1 MHDVVVVGAGSA
13 GCVLAERLSRDPD
26 RSVLLLERGPGWPY
40 AEVTDLYH
48 LPVGADAATVG
59 RTVSYPVSPPDLAVV
74 RGHGIGGSAAVNGA
88 YFLRWHRDDFVSW
101 EHPIADIE
109 AAYAEVESV
118 MSASPFADDELPDA
132 ARAFEQ
138 WWGALLPTRPVGERW
153 PAVGVNRIHS
163 NSTCEAA
170 GGRRVTTAEA
180 FLRPALWRPNLT
192 VRTSTTVTALE
203 SKGDRVL
210 GVRCDTESIRCDEVV
225 LCAGTLGTAAILF
238 ASGLA
243 TGPLRVVEHREMLVH
258 YRLRHSPGRPTP
270 LLPTVAHTASGCEI
284 RCYGGDFAD
293 YIDGVPP
300 LGPAIG
306 VAAMS
311 PGTPGTLVWDG
322 ATLTVDLGSAPD
334 LPARLAPELDQV
346 QDMLNSGDFRG
357 IIEPGS
363 VRVDPVVRTSQH
375 ASGSLPMG
383 DRTDRFGALDGVHGL
398 RIVDGSILPPGGRSG
413 PHATTVMVAAL
424 SS

>member
-163 NSTCEAA
+163 NSIRDAA

-180 FLRPALWRPNLT
+180 FLRPALGSRSGATKSSSARGHSELRRSFSPRVWLPGRCALSNIGRCWCTT
-192 VRTSTTVTALE
+192 VYGTRRGVPHRCSQRWHTPHLVVRSAVTEEILPTTSTVSHHSDRPSGWPPCRRALPAPW
-203 SKGDRVL
+203 S
-210 GVRCDTESIRCDEVV
+210 
-225 LCAGTLGTAAILF
+225 GT
-238 ASGLA
+238 
-243 TGPLRVVEHREMLVH
+243 
-258 YRLRHSPGRPTP
+258 
-270 LLPTVAHTASGCEI
+270 
-284 RCYGGDFAD
+284 
-293 YIDGVPP
+293 VPP
-300 LGPAIG
+300 
-306 VAAMS
+306 
-311 PGTPGTLVWDG
+311 
-322 ATLTVDLGSAPD
+322 
-334 LPARLAPELDQV
+334 
-346 QDMLNSGDFRG
+346 
-357 IIEPGS
+357 
-363 VRVDPVVRTSQH
+363 
-375 ASGSLPMG
+375 
-383 DRTDRFGALDGVHGL
+383 
-398 RIVDGSILPPGGRSG
+398 
-413 PHATTVMVAAL
+413 
-424 SS
+424 